1 MYYYVK
7 PALGAAIMSPFTS
20 NDSTSNSKEFTTDE
34 VLNLTMEALG
44 KGINGDD
51 INDDVSR

>member
-20 NDSTSNSKEFTTDE
+20 SDSPPNSKEFTTDE

-44 KGINGDD
+44 KGINASDD
-51 INDDVSR
+51 EVTR

>member
-20 NDSTSNSKEFTTDE
+20 SETPKEFTTDE
-34 VLNLTMEALG
+34 VLNLTMQALG
-44 KGINGDD
+44 N
-51 INDDVSR
+51 